1 MPLASP
7 APSVEVSIG
16 MEVSAASS
24 VPSTA
29 TILAVLLGP
38 DGPVDERLHVDRTAL
53 ESVGFSGQVGS
64 TVAVPTT
71 GQMASVAVGIGP
83 VQRADAATIR
93 DAAAA
98 FGRVSGTHTV
108 IAISLPHFDDLSV
121 ASAAQAAVEGVLLS
135 RYRYDVLRSEPR
147 GAVVTSVTVIVDDAD
162 VGDATEG
169 AERGRVMAAATKLS
183 RDLANCPHS
192 HLTAS
197 VLADLAET
205 LGPQHGLS
213 IEVFGKEQL
222 VEMGCGGMLGVNA
235 GSSEPPRL
243 IKMTYRP
250 TGEPTGHLAI
260 VGKGLMYDSGGL
272 SLKPGDEVHAQ
283 MKNDMTGAASTFGA
297 MCVLQA
303 AACPAAVTAYLM
315 CTDNMPS
322 STAMALGDVLTI
334 RNGTT
339 VEVINTDAEG
349 RLVMADGL
357 VLAVEDGCDA
367 VIDIATLTGA
377 CMRALGTSLAG
388 VMGNNDALIDQ
399 VRAAGALTDE
409 PVWELPLEQRYRKD
423 IDSPI
428 ADLRNLGTTP
438 NGGAIHAA
446 LFLAEFVGDTP
457 WAHIDIAGV
466 AQTPADTL
474 WHTAGCSGFGA
485 RLLVELA
492 SGFTAP

>member
-16 MEVSAASS
+16 IDVAAASS
-24 VPSTA
+24 VPGAA
-29 TILAVLLGP
+29 TILGVLQGP
-38 DGPVDERLHVDRTAL
+38 TGPADDRLRVDRAAL
-53 ESVGFSGQVGS
+53 ESIGFSGQVGS
-64 TVAVPTT
+64 AAAVPTT
-71 GQMASVAVGIGP
+71 GAIACVAVGVGALP
-83 VQRADAATIR
+83 TADAAAIR

-98 FGRVSGTHTV
+98 FGRVSGTHTA
-108 IAISLPHFDDLSV
+108 IAIALPRFDGVGV
-121 ASAAQAAVEGVLLS
+121 AAAAQAAVEGVLLS
-135 RYRYDVLRSEPR
+135 RYRYDVLRATAR
-147 GAVVTSVTVIVDDAD
+147 GTAVESITVVVDDAD
-162 VGDATEG
+162 VAEAEAG
-169 AERGRVMAAATKLS
+169 AARGRVMAAATKLS

-197 VLADLAET
+197 ILADLART

-213 IEVFGKEQL
+213 IEVFGKDQL
-222 VEMGCGGMLGVNA
+222 IEMGCGGMLGVNA
-235 GSSEPPRL
+235 GSSEPPQL

-250 TGEPTGHLAI
+250 DGDPTGHLAI

-283 MKNDMTGAASTFGA
+283 MKNDMTGAASTFAA

-303 AACPAAVTAYLM
+303 AGCPAAVTAYLM

-388 VMGNNDALIDQ
+388 VMGNNAAMVEQ
-399 VRAAGALTDE
+399 VRAAGDVTDE

-446 LFLAEFVGDTP
+446 LFLAEFVGETP